1 LTAYLSVVVV
11 GFVAVGFEKSGG
23 DDNSSSSSVA
33 VDCYCCRRCFSSLPI
48 YYYIVCVCCV
58 FCGESVSFRSSSASV
73 VVRSCPKRKKKE
85 KNFRLF
91 FLSSGCLLAAFFGRR
106 RPPSAAA
113 AACKVFG
120 NPLLTLPRRDN
131 FQSNSATRSSLH
143 SRKKKEKEKKG
154 KDTKMA
160 FVAPQCLDDEDGW
173 GPSSKGYGK
182 EDGETGIEAIMYS
195 PFLKTDKF
203 GRAADWT
210 TSGGKYNRNEQRY
223 QRERELQH
231 QRDFGGGLA
240 QSKQQGGS
248 QQQGGEQEPTSSFNF
263 FENKEEEGSFSLV
276 DTSKGGFQQKKFGG
290 QQRRF
295 QPGGGR
301 GFGRGGRGAQDQS
314 GTLGDQGIGAERE
327 RARQMRKQSKK
338 QQQWSTWGFNRND
351 RSQISYDASVEIK
364 PTWNVVEQIQL
375 SAFAKVTEKIA
386 TPTDAPETLKEF
398 GALKSFDKTIDR
410 ITPKTERAVKRLT
423 QVSSLNGATA
433 SKDPVMVELG
443 KANASTN
450 PNKVTLMTTDTTLAA
465 IMCATRSVFGWDV
478 VITKKENTI
487 TFDKR
492 PRGVVDSHTVS
503 ETAQEAISDD
513 KDNING
519 WQKLAEEATLMSA
532 AYSAQVAS
540 EEPEV
545 VLGGERKVSV
555 EDAPSGVAYRYRKW
569 QLNEKRDAIVRTE
582 VNGVTESRGQNALLC
597 ARALLEY
604 DSKVSQTVDWRAKI
618 ETQRGAVIATELKN
632 NSNKLAKW
640 TCCAILAGAD
650 LLKLGFVSRVH
661 PKDPHAHSILN
672 TQTFKPK
679 DFAAQINLN
688 YDNMWG
694 ALGFIMDVVEK
705 QVDGTYILVK
715 DPNKPQLRMYKVPD
729 DYLTYQFEDQ
739 ADEELDI

>member
-1 LTAYLSVVVV
+1 MPQ
-11 GFVAVGFEKSGG
+11 KKKK
-23 DDNSSSSSVA
+23 
-33 VDCYCCRRCFSSLPI
+33 RKKFSSL
-48 YYYIVCVCCV
+48 
-58 FCGESVSFRSSSASV
+58 
-73 VVRSCPKRKKKE
+73 
-85 KNFRLF
+85 

>member
-1 LTAYLSVVVV
+1 MPQ
-11 GFVAVGFEKSGG
+11 KKKK
-23 DDNSSSSSVA
+23 
-33 VDCYCCRRCFSSLPI
+33 RKKFSSL
-48 YYYIVCVCCV
+48 
-58 FCGESVSFRSSSASV
+58 
-73 VVRSCPKRKKKE
+73 
-85 KNFRLF
+85 

-263 FENKEEEGSFSLV
+263 FEDKEEEGSFSLV

>member
-1 LTAYLSVVVV
+1 MKIFF
-11 GFVAVGFEKSGG
+11 FVQNLLFKTFFFQA
-23 DDNSSSSSVA
+23 
-33 VDCYCCRRCFSSLPI
+33 RR
-48 YYYIVCVCCV
+48 
-58 FCGESVSFRSSSASV
+58 E
-73 VVRSCPKRKKKE
+73 KKE
-85 KNFRLF
+85 R
-91 FLSSGCLLAAFFGRR
+91 
-106 RPPSAAA
+106 
-113 AACKVFG
+113 
-120 NPLLTLPRRDN
+120 
-131 FQSNSATRSSLH
+131 
-143 SRKKKEKEKKG
+143 KKEKETNRENNKPFFFLRKKKSITQVG
-154 KDTKMA
+154 SKLKEEEEEEDEIVDKNMA
-160 FVAPQCLDDEDGW
+160 FVAPQCRDDEDGW

-182 EDGETGIEAIMYS
+182 EDGETGIEAIIYS

-223 QRERELQH
+223 QREREMQH
-231 QRDFGGGLA
+231 QRDFGGGGVV
-240 QSKQQGGS
+240 QSKQQQGGGGGGGGGGGS

-301 GFGRGGRGAQDQS
+301 GFGRGRGAQDQS
-314 GTLGDQGIGAERE
+314 GALGDQGIGAERE

-338 QQQWSTWGFNRND
+338 QQQWSSWGFNRND
-351 RSQISYDASVEIK
+351 RNQVSYDASVEIK

-410 ITPKTERAVKRLT
+410 ITPKTERTVKRLT

-443 KANASTN
+443 KANASAN

-478 VITKKENTI
+478 VITKKGNTI

-519 WQKLAEEATLMSA
+519 AQKLAEEATLMSA

-545 VLGGERKVSV
+545 VLGGERKVPV

-569 QLNEKRDAIVRTE
+569 QLNDKRDAIVRTE

-661 PKDPHAHSILN
+661 PKDPNAHSILN

-688 YDNMWG
+688 YDNIWG
-694 ALGFIMDVVEK
+694 ALGFILDVVEK

>member
-1 LTAYLSVVVV
+1 
-11 GFVAVGFEKSGG
+11 
-23 DDNSSSSSVA
+23 
-33 VDCYCCRRCFSSLPI
+33 
-48 YYYIVCVCCV
+48 
-58 FCGESVSFRSSSASV
+58 
-73 VVRSCPKRKKKE
+73 
-85 KNFRLF
+85 
-91 FLSSGCLLAAFFGRR
+91 
-106 RPPSAAA
+106 
-113 AACKVFG
+113 
-120 NPLLTLPRRDN
+120 
-131 FQSNSATRSSLH
+131 
-143 SRKKKEKEKKG
+143 
-154 KDTKMA
+154 M
-160 FVAPQCLDDEDGW
+160 APQCVDDEDGW
-173 GPSSKGYGK
+173 GPSKKGYGK
-182 EDGETGIEAIMYS
+182 EDGETGVEAIIYS

-210 TSGGKYNRNEQRY
+210 TSGGKYNKNEQRY
-223 QRERELQH
+223 QRERELRH
-231 QRDFGGGLA
+231 QRDFGGGA
-240 QSKQQGGS
+240 QLKQGGQQGDE
-248 QQQGGEQEPTSSFNF
+248 QQPTSSFAF
-263 FENKEEEGSFSLV
+263 SENKEEEGTFSLV
-276 DTSKGGFQQKKFGG
+276 DTSKGGFQHKKFGG
-290 QQRRF
+290 HQRRF

-301 GFGRGGRGAQDQS
+301 GFDRGRYAQDQS
-314 GTLGDQGIGAERE
+314 GVLGDQGIGAERE

-338 QQQWSTWGFNRND
+338 QQQWSTWGFNKNK
-351 RSQISYDASVEIK
+351 SQVSYDASVEIK

-375 SAFAKVTEKIA
+375 SSLAKVTEKIT
-386 TPTDAPETLKEF
+386 TPTDTPETLKEF
-398 GALKSFDKTIDR
+398 GALKTYDKTVDR
-410 ITPKTERAVKRLT
+410 ITPKTERALKRLT
-423 QVSSLNGATA
+423 QVSRLNGATA

-443 KANASTN
+443 KENTSKN
-450 PNKVTLMTTDTTLAA
+450 PNKVIVMTTDTTLAS

-478 VITKKENTI
+478 VITKNANTI

-492 PRGVVDSHTVS
+492 PRGVVDSHMVS
-503 ETAQEAISDD
+503 ETAQESVSDD

-519 WQKLAEEATLMSA
+519 VQKLAEEATLMSA

-545 VLGGERKVSV
+545 VLGEERKVPV

-582 VNGVTESRGQNALLC
+582 VNGVSESRGQNALLC

-640 TCCAILAGAD
+640 TCCAILAGAE

-679 DFAAQINLN
+679 DFASQINLN
-688 YDNMWG
+688 NDNMWG
-694 ALGFIMDVVEK
+694 ALSFILDIVEK

-729 DYLTYQFEDQ
+729 DYLTYQFENQ

>member
-1 LTAYLSVVVV
+1 
-11 GFVAVGFEKSGG
+11 
-23 DDNSSSSSVA
+23 
-33 VDCYCCRRCFSSLPI
+33 
-48 YYYIVCVCCV
+48 
-58 FCGESVSFRSSSASV
+58 
-73 VVRSCPKRKKKE
+73 
-85 KNFRLF
+85 
-91 FLSSGCLLAAFFGRR
+91 
-106 RPPSAAA
+106 
-113 AACKVFG
+113 
-120 NPLLTLPRRDN
+120 
-131 FQSNSATRSSLH
+131 
-143 SRKKKEKEKKG
+143 
-154 KDTKMA
+154 M
-160 FVAPQCLDDEDGW
+160 APQCVDDEDGW
-173 GPSSKGYGK
+173 GPSKKGYGK
-182 EDGETGIEAIMYS
+182 EDGETGVEAIIYS

-210 TSGGKYNRNEQRY
+210 TSGGKYNKNEQRY
-223 QRERELQH
+223 QRERELRH
-231 QRDFGGGLA
+231 QRDFGGGA
-240 QSKQQGGS
+240 QSKQGG
-248 QQQGGEQEPTSSFNF
+248 QQGDEQQPTSSFAF
-263 FENKEEEGSFSLV
+263 SENKEEEGTFSLV
-276 DTSKGGFQQKKFGG
+276 DTSKGGFQHKKFGG
-290 QQRRF
+290 HQRRF

-301 GFGRGGRGAQDQS
+301 GFGRGRDAQDQS
-314 GTLGDQGIGAERE
+314 GVLGDQGIGAERE

-338 QQQWSTWGFNRND
+338 QQQWSTWGFNKNK
-351 RSQISYDASVEIK
+351 SQVSYDASVEIK

-375 SAFAKVTEKIA
+375 SSLAKVTEKIT
-386 TPTDAPETLKEF
+386 TPTDTPETLKEF
-398 GALKSFDKTIDR
+398 GALKTYDKTVDR
-410 ITPKTERAVKRLT
+410 ITPKTERALKRLT
-423 QVSSLNGATA
+423 QVSRLNGATA

-443 KANASTN
+443 KENTSKN
-450 PNKVTLMTTDTTLAA
+450 PNKVTVMTTDTTLAS

-478 VITKKENTI
+478 VITKNANTI

-492 PRGVVDSHTVS
+492 PRGVVDSHMVS
-503 ETAQEAISDD
+503 ETAQESVSDD

-519 WQKLAEEATLMSA
+519 VQKLAEEATLMSA

-545 VLGGERKVSV
+545 VLGEERKVPV

-582 VNGVTESRGQNALLC
+582 VNGVSESRGQNALLC

-640 TCCAILAGAD
+640 TCCAILAGAE

-679 DFAAQINLN
+679 DFASQINLN
-688 YDNMWG
+688 NDNMWG
-694 ALGFIMDVVEK
+694 ALSFILDIVEK

-729 DYLTYQFEDQ
+729 DYLTYQFENQ

>member
-1 LTAYLSVVVV
+1 MV
-11 GFVAVGFEKSGG
+11 
-23 DDNSSSSSVA
+23 
-33 VDCYCCRRCFSSLPI
+33 FSSFIFHLSFSFFSFLFFFLQVTHNRQSDNFAQATKKSKKET
-48 YYYIVCVCCV
+48 IVEKV
-58 FCGESVSFRSSSASV
+58 
-73 VVRSCPKRKKKE
+73 KKK
-85 KNFRLF
+85 KPLFLF
-91 FLSSGCLLAAFFGRR
+91 FLTFF
-106 RPPSAAA
+106 
-113 AACKVFG
+113 F
-120 NPLLTLPRRDN
+120 T
-131 FQSNSATRSSLH
+131 
-143 SRKKKEKEKKG
+143 KKNVSVVAEKQRERERERETE
-154 KDTKMA
+154 DMA
-160 FVAPQCLDDEDGW
+160 FVAPQCVDDEDGW
-173 GPSSKGYGK
+173 GPSKKGYGK
-182 EDGETGIEAIMYS
+182 EDGETGVEAIIYS

-210 TSGGKYNRNEQRY
+210 TSGGKYNKNEQRY
-223 QRERELQH
+223 QRERELRH
-231 QRDFGGGLA
+231 QRDFGGGA
-240 QSKQQGGS
+240 QLKQGG
-248 QQQGGEQEPTSSFNF
+248 QQVDEQQPTSSFAF
-263 FENKEEEGSFSLV
+263 SENKEEEGTFSLV
-276 DTSKGGFQQKKFGG
+276 DTSKGGFQHKKFGG
-290 QQRRF
+290 HQRRF

-301 GFGRGGRGAQDQS
+301 GFGRGRDAEDQS
-314 GTLGDQGIGAERE
+314 GILGDQGIGAERE

-338 QQQWSTWGFNRND
+338 QQQWSTWGFNKNK
-351 RSQISYDASVEIK
+351 SQVSYDASVEIK

-375 SAFAKVTEKIA
+375 SSLAKVTEKIT
-386 TPTDAPETLKEF
+386 TPTDTPETLKEF
-398 GALKSFDKTIDR
+398 GSLKTYDKTVDR
-410 ITPKTERAVKRLT
+410 ITPKTERALKRLT
-423 QVSSLNGATA
+423 QVSRLNGATA

-443 KANASTN
+443 KENTSKN
-450 PNKVTLMTTDTTLAA
+450 PNKVTVMTTDTTLAS

-478 VITKKENTI
+478 VITKNANTI

-492 PRGVVDSHTVS
+492 PRGVVDSHMVS
-503 ETAQEAISDD
+503 ETAQESVSDD

-519 WQKLAEEATLMSA
+519 VQKLAEEATLMSA

-545 VLGGERKVSV
+545 VLGEERKVPV

-582 VNGVTESRGQNALLC
+582 VNGVSESRGQNALLC

-640 TCCAILAGAD
+640 TCCAILAGAE

-679 DFAAQINLN
+679 DFASQINLN
-688 YDNMWG
+688 NDNMWG
-694 ALGFIMDVVEK
+694 ALGFILDIVEK

-729 DYLTYQFEDQ
+729 DYLTYQFENQ